1 MKKRELKLLSVACA
15 CLLSKTSVNSDF
27 RKTRNSYE
35 EFWWAQP
42 IDFEQKSHFLLEKVL
57 ICWMIGF
64 KFFMASASRNPPRG
78 IHLRGGGRD
87 KRP

>member
-35 EFWWAQP
+35 EF
-42 IDFEQKSHFLLEKVL
+42 
-57 ICWMIGF
+57 
-64 KFFMASASRNPPRG
+64 
-78 IHLRGGGRD
+78 
-87 KRP
+87 